1 VSKVKM
7 KLMMENWRNFV
18 SETGRQE
25 HMNSQVLDQ
34 VRSALGLRDLEDIPD
49 EEYEGSPEEE
59 FNDLIHIDDPQML
72 QNLKQYLQS
81 KGTSLEDIGI

>member
-1 VSKVKM
+1 M

>member
-1 VSKVKM
+1 
-7 KLMMENWRNFV
+7 MMENWRNFV

>member
-1 VSKVKM
+1 
-7 KLMMENWRNFV
+7 MENWRNFV

>member
-1 VSKVKM
+1 
-7 KLMMENWRNFV
+7 
-18 SETGRQE
+18 
-25 HMNSQVLDQ
+25 MNSQVLDQ